1 MLGASEVSRTVLS
14 YMSPGPGTGLQG
26 PALLQIEMKMLL
38 DTSSLAETLTV
49 VTVFISLAAICVNLV
64 RKTLN
69 SETLGMICVA
79 VKRLSDFLCEVL
91 IGK

>member
-14 YMSPGPGTGLQG
+14 YMSPWPGTGLQG
-26 PALLQIEMKMLL
+26 PFLLQNEMKMLL
-38 DTSSLAETLTV
+38 DSSSIAESLTV
-49 VTVFISLAAICVNLV
+49 VTVFISLAAIGVNLV

-69 SETLGMICVA
+69 SETLGMIYV
-79 VKRLSDFLCEVL
+79 VNRLSDFVCEVL